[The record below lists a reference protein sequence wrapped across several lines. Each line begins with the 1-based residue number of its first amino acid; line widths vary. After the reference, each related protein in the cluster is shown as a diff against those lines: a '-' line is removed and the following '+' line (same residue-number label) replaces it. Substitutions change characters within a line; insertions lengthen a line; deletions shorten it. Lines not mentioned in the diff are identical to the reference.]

1 MPVVCGWPGPVFGP
15 AVLYF
20 LACGGGW
27 VSHLSAAVS
36 V

>member
-1 MPVVCGWPGPVFGP
+1 MPMRCVWPGPVFGP

-20 LACGGGW
+20 LACGGGY
-27 VSHLSAAVS
+27 VSHRSAAVA